1 MDGEEIS
8 SSSCL
13 PQISLVWL
21 EGLEVS
27 RPDGPNLVLVSIFL
41 KLSKKRPTSGPLDG
55 RPGLIQFWSI
65 FLEMHFVGFAVCT
78 KGA

>member
-13 PQISLVWL
+13 PQISLVRL
-21 EGLEVS
+21 GGLEVS

-41 KLSKKRPTSGPLDG
+41 KLTQEKTDQWTTG

>member
-13 PQISLVWL
+13 PQISLVRL

-27 RPDGPNLVLVSIFL
+27 GPDGPNLVLVSIFL
-41 KLSKKRPTSGPLDG
+41 KLSKKRPTSGPQDVL
-55 RPGLIQFWSI
+55 
-65 FLEMHFVGFAVCT
+65 V
-78 KGA
+78 